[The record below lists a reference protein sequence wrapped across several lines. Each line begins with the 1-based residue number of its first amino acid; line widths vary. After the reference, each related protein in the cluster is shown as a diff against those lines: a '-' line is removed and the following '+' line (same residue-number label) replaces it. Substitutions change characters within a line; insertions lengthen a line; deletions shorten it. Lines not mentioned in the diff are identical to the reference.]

1 METENIKTKI
11 FKKGNIAYIII
22 VLGIFTL
29 FPFIYISQYN
39 HPSADD
45 FGLAVRQADLLQ
57 SVVKTYNNWSG
68 RYFATI
74 MSKINPLRYDSFRM
88 FKISPIILICLFG
101 IAISSFIHHLFRR
114 YYTLKHIFAI
124 SFLLIFLFFLQ
135 MPSTSEGFFW
145 FSGYITYLVPSIL
158 TIFLM
163 VALISTTSIKSN
175 FPKLVLTIISSILCI
190 VIIGSNEISLLLVNM
205 IILFLNINYKLIGK
219 GYNKVLLFLLLICV
233 ISTIIEI
240 IAPGN
245 FIRLAKQEYGNNLK
259 WALLGSLFLT
269 LTSIIKWSIPVIIIS
284 IFYSIYWGIPL
295 AKKITSEGITI
306 DIDFRLSII
315 FYIAFVYLSIFTHVW
330 VTGYNPAG
338 RVSNVIYLFFIIG
351 WFINLQLFLN
361 KQIKVLKNQQA
372 KISNFLLICSILLV
386 LLLPFNLSYNISTAY
401 IDLISGK
408 AKSYNN
414 ELNFRYQLI
423 MSCDADSC
431 VVPALSEI
439 PKSIFFSDIKEEH
452 QEKNNNNVWYSRY
465 FEKSYIYLDSENPDI
480 KSNQETLKDFG
491 KMKRKEWFDSQK
503 N

>member
-1 METENIKTKI
+1 
-11 FKKGNIAYIII
+11 
-22 VLGIFTL
+22 
-29 FPFIYISQYN
+29 
-39 HPSADD
+39 
-45 FGLAVRQADLLQ
+45 
-57 SVVKTYNNWSG
+57 
-68 RYFATI
+68 
-74 MSKINPLRYDSFRM
+74 
-88 FKISPIILICLFG
+88 
-101 IAISSFIHHLFRR
+101 
-114 YYTLKHIFAI
+114 
-124 SFLLIFLFFLQ
+124 
-135 MPSTSEGFFW
+135 
-145 FSGYITYLVPSIL
+145 
-158 TIFLM
+158 M